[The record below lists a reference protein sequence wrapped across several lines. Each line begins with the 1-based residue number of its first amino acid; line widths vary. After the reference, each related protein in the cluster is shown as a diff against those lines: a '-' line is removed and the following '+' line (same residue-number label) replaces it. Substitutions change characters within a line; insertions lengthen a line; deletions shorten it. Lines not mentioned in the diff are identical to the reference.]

1 MIRLITA
8 SLAIFLVGVFQTGA
22 SSWLAI
28 WLAPPDLPLLLTIS
42 LGLTCGPVAGML
54 AGFGS
59 ALVQAG
65 LSQSYLLAHALG
77 LIVSGFVAGELSR
90 RFFREHW
97 LVPVASV
104 LILTL
109 MSELLFW
116 LAAPA
121 SSGLSP
127 RWLAIRLL
135 YNTALAWP
143 CFRLTARAREAL
155 PARAL

>member
-1 MIRLITA
+1 MIRLIAA
-8 SLAIFLVGVFQTGA
+8 SVAIFLIGVFQAGA

-109 MSELLFW
+109 MSELLFR
-116 LAAPA
+116 LAAP
-121 SSGLSP
+121 SSGLSS

-155 PARAL
+155 PARAP